1 MISTNQAFIEFQ
13 TRAIFIFE
21 QSQVGYA
28 RSELRP
34 GSSPL
39 CAIRA
44 TVVSTRH
51 SPLLTGWSLS
61 YPPFPSFSPPQPLG
75 FSPDDAAL
83 SGISPETD
91 AARGHGVLL
100 RVHISLS
107 SSSIV
112 SRHADILLNARFI
125 MSSKENNEVAVEK
138 VTENDKASGD
148 AKCEI
153 KGMKRP
159 AEVSCCAFPTSFFE
173 YRFLDLF
180 HDCT

>member
-1 MISTNQAFIEFQ
+1 MHFLQKVRLCFGTFTFPIRCSGTSRKDIMISTNQAFIEFQ

-51 SPLLTGWSLS
+51 SPLLTGCSLS
-61 YPPFPSFSPPQPLG
+61 HRPFPSFSPPLPLG

-107 SSSIV
+107 FSSLV
-112 SRHADILLNARFI
+112 TPTRRHLAQRTIHH
-125 MSSKENNEVAVEK
+125 E
-138 VTENDKASGD
+138 
-148 AKCEI
+148 
-153 KGMKRP
+153 
-159 AEVSCCAFPTSFFE
+159 
-173 YRFLDLF
+173 
-180 HDCT
+180 